1 MFMKEI
7 VVIPINKL
15 TGIGLSSSAHR
26 EDRTVTPL
34 ATKLFIPIAVA
45 LFVNG

>member
-1 MFMKEI
+1 MFIKEM
-7 VVIPINKL
+7 VVTPINKL
-15 TGIGLSSSAHR
+15 TGIGLSSSAHK
-26 EDRTVTPL
+26 DDKTVTPL